1 MLVLGAACSSSVGG
15 SPGPA
20 PQAETP
26 AATFASTA
34 PDPAGTDPAEPTG
47 ITQPTGTPPPGTTSA
62 PPTPAIERDDG
73 SDGTIGR
80 DGIGDPY
87 YPTAGNGGYQVD
99 AYDIDLF
106 YDPTTNTLQST
117 ATVTGSVTSDDGL
130 TQFNLDLQEPLVVS
144 SVTVN
149 GAPAEFARDG
159 AELVITA
166 PAPAPEGGPL
176 VTVVEYAGSPEAI
189 AGGTVGSIDGGWYRT
204 QSGGALALGQPFSAS
219 SWYPV
224 NEHPSDIATFAVTA
238 TVPEG
243 WQVISNG
250 LQVTDGLAP
259 PEPGESVFRWEL
271 SRPVASYLTM
281 IYIDTFTVVHDELDD
296 GTPIVSAIG
305 PAAAEDPPPVEDT
318 KRVIETLA
326 GWYGPYPFEAAGG
339 IYTGENLG
347 FALETATRPAYGNAT
362 LRLLVHELAHQWF
375 GDAVTIDRWS
385 DICMNECFASYA
397 EWMWAEDVDG
407 TDLDA
412 SWQRIMAE
420 EIGQPT
426 YWSSPLVDMGP
437 GNEFTSVY
445 DRGPFALHA
454 LRNEIGDDA
463 FFQLMKQWISTY
475 DGEVASFDDFSA
487 LASEVAGRDLTPF
500 IDAWF
505 RDTTVPPEEFRYPGD
520 LG

>member
-1 MLVLGAACSSSVGG
+1 MLVLGGCSSSVGG
-15 SPGPA
+15 SPSPGPV
-20 PQAETP
+20 PTSP
-26 AATFASTA
+26 ASTA
-34 PDPAGTDPAEPTG
+34 PSTIAGETGPPTG
-47 ITQPTGTPPPGTTSA
+47 ITQPTQPSEPTAASPSSA
-62 PPTPAIERDDG
+62 PSTAAIVGDDG

-80 DGIGDPY
+80 AGIGDPY

-106 YDPTTNTLQST
+106 YDPAGNTLQST

-130 TQFNLDLQEPLVVS
+130 TQYNLDLQEPLVVS
-144 SVTVN
+144 AVTVN
-149 GAPAEFARDG
+149 GAPAEYTRDG

-166 PAPAPEGGPL
+166 PDLVPAGGAL

-224 NEHPSDIATFAVTA
+224 NEHPADIATFAVTA
-238 TVPEG
+238 TVPDG

-250 LQVTDGLAP
+250 LQVTEGLAP
-259 PEPGESVFRWEL
+259 PAAGNSVFRWEL

-281 IYIDTFTVVHDELDD
+281 IYIDTFTVVQDELDD

-305 PAAAEDPPPVEDT
+305 PAAADDPPPVEDT
-318 KRVIETLA
+318 KRVIEVLTD
-326 GWYGPYPFEAAGG
+326 WYGPYPFDAAGG
-339 IYTGENLG
+339 VYTGEDLG
-347 FALETATRPAYGNAT
+347 FALETATRPTYGNAN

-397 EWMWAEDVDG
+397 EWMWAEDADDA
-407 TDLDA
+407 DLDA
-412 SWQRIMAE
+412 AWQSVMAE
-420 EIGQPT
+420 QVGRPA
-426 YWSSPLVDMGP
+426 YWASPLVDMGA
-437 GNEFTSVY
+437 GNEFTRVY
-445 DRGPFALHA
+445 DRGPVALHA
-454 LRNEIGDDA
+454 LRNEIGDDE
-463 FFQLMKQWISTY
+463 FFQLLKEWIATF
-475 DGEVASFDDFSA
+475 DGKVASFDEFSA
-487 LASEVAGRDLTPF
+487 LASTAAGRDLTPF

-505 RDTTVPPEEFRYPGD
+505 RGTTVPPEEFRYPGD